1 LGGSEVLITQ
11 TQTQVMIKTII
22 KCLAVSCMIALYSFI
37 NKPPVVDSNYMIAAA
52 NDTSSRQAKDTDI
65 IADGATLQL
74 ISNQFKFTEGPA
86 ADKEGNVYFTDQ
98 PNNKIWKYSTDGK
111 LSVFL
116 DSTGRSNGMYF
127 DRKGN
132 LVTCADEQN
141 QVWRISPNKKIEV
154 LVKDFEGKHLNGP
167 NDLWID
173 DKGGIYLTDP
183 YYQRAYWTRTKP
195 EIAGEKVYYL
205 PKGSKQL
212 RVAVDNLKKPNG
224 IVGTADKKYLYIAD
238 IGDNKTYKY
247 TIEKDGS
254 LTNAKVFCNQGSDGM
269 TIDNKGNIYLT
280 GNGLTVYNAEG
291 EKIKRI
297 RVPASWTANVCFGGR
312 DKNKLFITASE
323 SLFVLDMKVRG
334 VQ

>member
-1 LGGSEVLITQ
+1 
-11 TQTQVMIKTII
+11 MIKTIAI
-22 KCLAVSCMIALYSFI
+22 YFAVSCVVTFYSFANRPMI
-37 NKPPVVDSNYMIAAA
+37 NSKDVTFTT
-52 NDTSSRQAKDTDI
+52 NDTSMKQSADTDI
-65 IADGATLQL
+65 IASGATLQL

-98 PNNKIWKYSTDGK
+98 PNDKIWKYSIDNQLTI
-111 LSVFL
+111 FM

-127 DRKGN
+127 DKKGN

-141 QVWRISPNKKIEV
+141 QVWRIGRNKKIEV
-154 LVKDFEGKHLNGP
+154 LVKDFEGKRLNGP
-167 NDLWID
+167 NDLWVD
-173 DKGGIYLTDP
+173 DKGDIYLTDP
-183 YYQRAYWTRTKP
+183 YYQRPYWTRTKP

-224 IVGTADKKYLYIAD
+224 IVGTPDNKYLYIAD

-254 LTNAKVFCNQGSDGM
+254 LSEAKVFCEQGSDGM
-269 TIDNKGNIYLT
+269 TIDNRGNIYLT
-280 GNGLTVYNAEG
+280 GKGVTVYDAEG
-291 EKIKRI
+291 KKIKHI
-297 RVPASWTANVCFGGR
+297 PVPANWTANVCFGGKDR
-312 DKNKLFITASE
+312 NKLFITASE

-334 VQ
+334 VE

>member
-1 LGGSEVLITQ
+1 
-11 TQTQVMIKTII
+11 MIKTII
-22 KCLAVSCMIALYSFI
+22 KCLSVSCIVALYSFI
-37 NKPPVVDSNYMIAAA
+37 NKPPVANSNFMAVVA
-52 NDTSSRQAKDTDI
+52 NDTSLLQAAADTDI
-65 IADGATLQL
+65 IANGATLQL

-86 ADKEGNVYFTDQ
+86 GDKEGNVYFTDQ
-98 PNNKIWKYSTDGK
+98 PNNKIWKYSVDGK
-111 LSVFL
+111 LTVFL

-127 DRKGN
+127 DKKGN
-132 LVTCADEQN
+132 LLTCADEQN
-141 QVWRISPNKKIEV
+141 QVWRISHNKKIEV
-154 LVKDFEGKHLNGP
+154 LVTDFEGKHLNGP

-183 YYQRAYWTRTKP
+183 YYQRPYWTRTKP

-212 RVAVDNLKKPNG
+212 KVVVDNLKKPNG
-224 IVGTADKKYLYIAD
+224 IIGTFDNKYLYTAD

-254 LTNAKVFCNQGSDGM
+254 LSNAKIFCHQGSDGM

-280 GNGLTVYNAEG
+280 GDGVTVFNAEG
-291 EKIKRI
+291 KKIKHI
-297 RVPASWTANVCFGGR
+297 PVPATWTANVCFGGR
-312 DKNKLFITASE
+312 DKNELFITASE
-323 SLFVLDMKVRG
+323 SLFVMDMKVKG

>member
-1 LGGSEVLITQ
+1 
-11 TQTQVMIKTII
+11 MIKTII
-22 KCLAVSCMIALYSFI
+22 KCCAVSCVVALYSFI
-37 NKPPVVDSNYMIAAA
+37 NKPPVVDGDYMIAAA
-52 NDTSSRQAKDTDI
+52 NDTSSRQATDTDI

-111 LSVFL
+111 LTVFL
-116 DSTGRSNGMYF
+116 DSAGRSNGMYF
-127 DRKGN
+127 DNKGN
-132 LVTCADEQN
+132 LITCADEEN
-141 QVWRISPNKKIEV
+141 QVLSISPDKKTKV
-154 LVKDFEGKHLNGP
+154 LVRDFEGKHLNGP

-183 YYQRAYWTRTKP
+183 YYQRSYWTRTKP
-195 EIAGEKVYYL
+195 DIAGEKVYYL

-224 IVGTADKKYLYIAD
+224 IIGTSDNKYLYIAD
-238 IGDNKTYKY
+238 IGNNKTYRY
-247 TIEKDGS
+247 VIEKDGS
-254 LTNAKVFCNQGSDGM
+254 LSNAKVFCEQGSDGM
-269 TIDNKGNIYLT
+269 TIDSKGNVYLT
-280 GNGLTVYNAEG
+280 GNGVTVYNDEG
-291 EKIKRI
+291 NKIKHI
-297 RVPASWTANVCFGGR
+297 PVPAKWTANVCFAGR